1 MSLCHLWPSSYPASG
16 GAKTRPSGLL
26 FPCAT
31 DPLRSIHPTTVQRA
45 LKRAVGRA
53 GITKRVSPRTL
64 RHSFATHL
72 MEQGTNMRVIQVLL
86 GHAHTRTTEIYT
98 HVSPA
103 HARSPLD
110 AILPKPPIDDK

>member
-1 MSLCHLWPSSYPASG
+1 
-16 GAKTRPSGLL
+16 
-26 FPCAT
+26 
-31 DPLRSIHPTTVQRA
+31 
-45 LKRAVGRA
+45 
-53 GITKRVSPRTL
+53 
-64 RHSFATHL
+64 

-110 AILPKPPIDDK
+110 TILPTTPSDGNK

>member
-1 MSLCHLWPSSYPASG
+1 
-16 GAKTRPSGLL
+16 
-26 FPCAT
+26 
-31 DPLRSIHPTTVQRA
+31 
-45 LKRAVGRA
+45 
-53 GITKRVSPRTL
+53 
-64 RHSFATHL
+64 

-110 AILPKPPIDDK
+110 AILPVTPSTANK